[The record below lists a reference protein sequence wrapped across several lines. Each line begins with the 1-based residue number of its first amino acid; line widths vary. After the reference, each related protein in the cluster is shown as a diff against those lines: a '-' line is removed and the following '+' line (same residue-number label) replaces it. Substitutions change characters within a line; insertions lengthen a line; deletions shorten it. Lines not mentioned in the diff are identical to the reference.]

1 MSWWVLEPRT
11 EALVL
16 HFGQLTEKHDTPG
29 CHFSNCIGR
38 EIRMISVAQLSNDL
52 PTQKIT
58 DVSGNPILVSAVITY
73 RFNNPTYALLNVQ
86 NPQTYVMTQAQA
98 ALKQVVG
105 RYSYQDLKTES
116 GDVMKEL
123 IATLQPRVDTAGA
136 LVMSFNLNELNY
148 APEIAAQM
156 LRKQAAQAMVDARH
170 LIVKGAVDIAREAV
184 ANLEAGGMR
193 MSDEE
198 KFKLVS
204 SLLIVS
210 TSDKDTT
217 PTISM

>member
-1 MSWWVLEPRT
+1 
-11 EALVL
+11 
-16 HFGQLTEKHDTPG
+16 
-29 CHFSNCIGR
+29 
-38 EIRMISVAQLSNDL
+38 MISVAQLSNDL

-58 DVSGNPILVSAVITY
+58 DVAGNPILVSAVITY

-86 NPQTYVMTQAQA
+86 SPQSYVMTQAQA

-116 GDVMKEL
+116 GEVMKEL

-136 LVMSFNLNELNY
+136 LIMSFNLNELNY

-156 LRKQAAQAMVDARH
+156 LRRQAAQAMVDARH

-184 ANLEAGGMR
+184 ANLEAGGMHL
-193 MSDEE
+193 SDEE

-204 SLLIVS
+204 SLLIVT